1 MKRVFADQMVRC
13 MPATTPQAAKW
24 STTKVS
30 KAMHSGVITVSP
42 STALTKVAKLMANGR
57 LHCVVVATPP
67 IEVGSLWG
75 IVTDLDLMA
84 AASVRSLEDQC
95 AAGSASTPA
104 VLISPH
110 ARLTDA
116 AELMTRHGVTHLV
129 VAEARRPVGVLSTL
143 DVALAIADSA
153 PD

>member
-1 MKRVFADQMVRC
+1 MVNDE
-13 MPATTPQAAKW
+13 
-24 STTKVS
+24 
-30 KAMHSGVITVSP
+30 GVKSD
-42 STALTKVAKLMANGR
+42 ALGGNHRLAQHRPDEGR
-57 LHCVVVATPP
+57 EAR
-67 IEVGSLWG
+67 G
-75 IVTDLDLMA
+75 
-84 AASVRSLEDQC
+84 LEDQC

-143 DVALAIADSA
+143 DVAVAIADSA
-153 PD
+153 PG